1 MEEEAHM
8 SAPTVKNRPFILGI
22 TGGIASGKTTVT
34 SYLKSKNIFVIDSDQ
49 IVHDLYEFDKSMRE
63 EIENLL
69 HIDLN
74 MQDYKKE
81 IARIIFNNDSL
92 RLNLNQIIHP
102 RVYQMIERL
111 IALNSHERLIVLDIP
126 LLFETRMQNLCDWIS
141 VVYVSKQIQIKRL
154 MLRNQMKEHDA
165 RLRIDSQMPLDE
177 KRKLAHYVLDNQK
190 DLKHLYDQVDHM
202 LERIYYEIERPH
214 QN

>member
-126 LLFETRMQNLCDWIS
+126 LLFETRMQNLCDLIS

>member
-1 MEEEAHM
+1 M

>member
-1 MEEEAHM
+1 
-8 SAPTVKNRPFILGI
+8 
-22 TGGIASGKTTVT
+22 
-34 SYLKSKNIFVIDSDQ
+34 
-49 IVHDLYEFDKSMRE
+49 MRE
-63 EIENLL
+63 LF
-69 HIDLN
+69 
-74 MQDYKKE
+74 
-81 IARIIFNNDSL
+81 FNNDSL

-177 KRKLAHYVLDNQK
+177 KA
-190 DLKHLYDQVDHM
+190 
-202 LERIYYEIERPH
+202 
-214 QN
+214 

>member
-141 VVYVSKQIQIKRL
+141 VVYVSKQIQIRRL
-154 MLRNQMKEHDA
+154 MLRNQMKKHDA